1 MKIFSDMLF
10 TISTL
15 PQIVSVSKT
24 QETNNN
30 NKNFGNIATFVEN
43 QNETINKIMI
53 SKGFYQKRFD
63 TLTLAEKETLFISAL
78 RNSAT
83 TLEQKKIIE
92 EKIKDENFIHNN
104 LEQFIQL
111 TVKNVIKA
119 KHEEKQSTQVAKKE
133 YKESKKRIQTDPG
146 YFINDDSLVS
156 SKKIYAEIKQ
166 LESTLKEYQKTIEP
180 LLKKTEILNK
190 IQLVLN
196 GLQIGLAA
204 SIAAALIASFFF
216 PPIAST
222 IAPLA
227 LISTAIGAFQAA
239 IGIFK
244 HFFTE
249 ISNNTKSILRF
260 MANSICELANLG
272 IEDWLKKTYIES
284 GQFFNKNLQ
293 KSAALIGAIWNGIT
307 NVVSIFNIKR
317 EIDYMNKLR
326 NSIFESVKGLKGR
339 MINFKK
345 LVTFVVIHETPQD
358 GDYNNGGQGG
368 RNIYFKNLE
377 DNKIYHIDDMLAM
390 DSQYL
395 RLNNM
400 IKVFDK
406 NKGWYIR
413 TLPNNLKEDN
423 LG

>member
-1 MKIFSDMLF
+1 MR
-10 TISTL
+10 IS
-15 PQIVSVSKT
+15 
-24 QETNNN
+24 
-30 NKNFGNIATFVEN
+30 
-43 QNETINKIMI
+43 
-53 SKGFYQKRFD
+53 
-63 TLTLAEKETLFISAL
+63 
-78 RNSAT
+78 
-83 TLEQKKIIE
+83 
-92 EKIKDENFIHNN
+92 
-104 LEQFIQL
+104 
-111 TVKNVIKA
+111 
-119 KHEEKQSTQVAKKE
+119 
-133 YKESKKRIQTDPG
+133 
-146 YFINDDSLVS
+146 
-156 SKKIYAEIKQ
+156 
-166 LESTLKEYQKTIEP
+166 
-180 LLKKTEILNK
+180 
-190 IQLVLN
+190 
-196 GLQIGLAA
+196 
-204 SIAAALIASFFF
+204 
-216 PPIAST
+216 
-222 IAPLA
+222 
-227 LISTAIGAFQAA
+227 
-239 IGIFK
+239 
-244 HFFTE
+244 
-249 ISNNTKSILRF
+249 
-260 MANSICELANLG
+260 
-272 IEDWLKKTYIES
+272 YI
-284 GQFFNKNLQ
+284 FNKNLQ